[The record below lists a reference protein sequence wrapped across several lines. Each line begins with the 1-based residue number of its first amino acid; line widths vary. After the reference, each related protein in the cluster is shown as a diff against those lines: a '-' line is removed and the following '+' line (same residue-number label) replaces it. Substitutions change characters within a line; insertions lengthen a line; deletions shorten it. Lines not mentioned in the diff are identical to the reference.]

1 MIGLTL
7 HKKDLRLVGGGHS
20 HITVIK
26 ELGMSPIPGIR
37 VTLISNNT
45 LTPYSGMLPG
55 LIAGHYT
62 FEDCHIDLRKLCQW
76 AGVQFIC
83 SEVQHIDPLTKQVHC
98 HQYPSLRYDLLSINI
113 GSQPALNEIENAN
126 IHGHS
131 IKPVKQFLQNWHQWL
146 DSAQIFR
153 QPKRIAVIGG
163 GAAGIEILLAMHY
176 KLRSTTSI
184 HADFTLICADQH
196 ILPSH
201 NERVQ
206 AFFKHHLQ
214 TLGISIICG
223 KHVVSVTE
231 HQLTLNDNTMLHY
244 DFSAWAIHAGSQRW
258 LAKSGLQCDDRG
270 FIQVDQYLRSIS
282 HPDIFAAGDSAAF
295 VPAPLP
301 KAGVYAV
308 RQGPILAKN
317 IVAQLENRHLLPFKP
332 QQHFLSL
339 LTTGDRYAVASRG
352 PLFARGKWVWFWKN
366 HIDRTFMARF
376 NPEPMVDTNNSGN
389 NIESMR
395 CGGCGAKVGSNI
407 LQNVLSQLDIQPH
420 PDVISG
426 PGDDAAIINLPA
438 NIRWLQSVDF
448 FRSFIDD
455 PYLLGRIAAIHSLGD
470 IYAMG
475 AIPHSALVTAVI
487 PYSSEAIMQ
496 ETLLHLMQGVLK
508 TLNDENTALIGG
520 HSGEGSETAIGL
532 TVNGTL
538 PAGEALKKCGLIPG
552 DSLIITKPIGSGVLL
567 AANMAARCRGL
578 WLDQALA
585 YMLQSNRTAT
595 TILRSYAARSCTDVT
610 GFGLIGHLQEMLLAS
625 RCSAFLA
632 LNAIPIME
640 GAQQCAQQGIQST
653 LYTAN
658 KQAASRYQYYTGQ
671 HPSYPLL
678 FDPQTAGGLLAGI
691 PAMRADECLKALSAA
706 GYTAAQIGS
715 VTPHDT
721 NSLITLIDH

>member
-1 MIGLTL
+1 MIGLMP
-7 HKKDLRLVGGGHS
+7 HKKDLRLIGGGHS
-20 HITVIK
+20 HIAVIK
-26 ELGMSPIPGIR
+26 KLGMNPISGLR

-83 SEVQHIDPLTKQVHC
+83 SEVQHIDLLARQIYC
-98 HQYPSLRYDLLSINI
+98 HQYPSLRYDLLSINV
-113 GSQPALNEIENAN
+113 GSQPALDEIKNASAY
-126 IHGHS
+126 GHP

-146 DSAQIFR
+146 ESAQISR
-153 QPKRIAVIGG
+153 QSKRIIVIGG
-163 GAAGIEILLAMHY
+163 GAAGVEILLAMHY
-176 KLRSTTSI
+176 KLCNTTSI

-196 ILPSH
+196 ILSSY

-214 TLGISIICG
+214 MLGIRIICG
-223 KHVVSVTE
+223 KQVVSVTE
-231 HQLTLNDNTMLHY
+231 HQLTLNDNTTLNY
-244 DFSAWAIHAGSQRW
+244 DFSAWAIHAGAQTW
-258 LAKSGLQCDDRG
+258 VAESGLKCDDSG

-282 HPDIFAAGDSAAF
+282 HPDIFAVGDSAAF
-295 VPAPLP
+295 MPTPLP

-332 QQHFLSL
+332 QRHFLSL
-339 LTTGDRYAVASRG
+339 LTTGDRYAVASRST
-352 PLFARGKWVWFWKN
+352 LFARGKWVWVWKN

-376 NPEPMVDTNNSGN
+376 NPQPMANNHNSRGG
-389 NIESMR
+389 IESMR

-407 LQNVLSQLDIQPH
+407 LQNVLSQLDIQSH
-420 PDVISG
+420 PDIVSD

-438 NIRWLQSVDF
+438 NTRWLQSVDF

-475 AIPHSALVTAVI
+475 GIPHSALVTAII
-487 PYSSEAIMQ
+487 PYSSEPIMQ
-496 ETLLHLMQGVLK
+496 ETLLHLMRGVLK
-508 TLNDENTALIGG
+508 TLKDENTALIGG
-520 HSGEGSETAIGL
+520 HSGEGSEMAIGL

-538 PAGEALKKCGLIPG
+538 PSIEALTKSGLTPG
-552 DSLIITKPIGSGVLL
+552 DSLILTKPIGSGVLL
-567 AANMAARCRGL
+567 AANMAARCQGL

-585 YMLQSNRTAT
+585 YMLQSNRTAA
-595 TILRSYAARSCTDVT
+595 TILRSCAARSCTDVT
-610 GFGLIGHLQEMLLAS
+610 GFGLLGHLQEMLLAS
-625 RCSAFLA
+625 RCSASLS
-632 LNAIPIME
+632 LDAIPIME
-640 GAQQCAQQGIQST
+640 GAQQYSQQSIQST
-653 LYTAN
+653 LYAAN
-658 KQAASRYQYYTGQ
+658 KQASQCQYYSGQ

-691 PAMRADECLKALSAA
+691 PAERTNECLHALTAV
-706 GYTAAQIGS
+706 GYTSAHIGN

-721 NSLITLIDH
+721 NSLIILADH

>member
-1 MIGLTL
+1 MIGLTP
-7 HKKDLRLVGGGHS
+7 HKKDLRLIGGGHS
-20 HITVIK
+20 HIAVIK
-26 ELGMSPIPGIR
+26 KLGMNPIPGIR

-83 SEVQHIDPLTKQVHC
+83 SEVHHIDLLARQIYS
-98 HQYPSLRYDLLSINI
+98 HQYPSLRYDLLSINV
-113 GSQPALNEIENAN
+113 GSQPALNEIKKATVY
-126 IHGHS
+126 GYP

-146 DSAQIFR
+146 ELAQTSCR
-153 QPKRIAVIGG
+153 PKRIVVIGG
-163 GAAGIEILLAMHY
+163 GAAGVEILLAMRY
-176 KLRSTTSI
+176 KLRNTTSI

-196 ILPSH
+196 ILSSH

-214 TLGISIICG
+214 TLGINIICG
-223 KHVVSVTE
+223 KHIVSVTE
-231 HQLTLNDNTMLHY
+231 HQLALNDNTTLNY
-244 DFSAWAIHAGSQRW
+244 DFSAWAIHAGAQPW
-258 LAKSGLQCDDRG
+258 LAKSGLKCDDRG

-295 VPAPLP
+295 MPTPLP

-317 IVAQLENRHLLPFKP
+317 IIAQLENRHLLPFKP
-332 QQHFLSL
+332 QRHFLSL
-339 LTTGDRYAVASRG
+339 LTTGERYAVASRG
-352 PLFARGKWVWFWKN
+352 PLFASGKWVWVWKN
-366 HIDRTFMARF
+366 YIDRTFMARF
-376 NPEPMVDTNNSGN
+376 NPEPMVNTNNSGDGT
-389 NIESMR
+389 ESMR

-420 PDVISG
+420 PDVTSG

-438 NIRWLQSVDF
+438 NIQWLQSVDF

-475 AIPHSALVTAVI
+475 GIPHSALVTAVI
-487 PYSSEAIMQ
+487 PYSSEPIMQ
-496 ETLLHLMQGVLK
+496 ETLLHLMQGILK
-508 TLNDENTALIGG
+508 TLNDENTAVIGG
-520 HSGEGSETAIGL
+520 HSGEGPEMAIGL

-538 PAGEALKKCGLIPG
+538 PSSKALTKYGLIPG
-552 DSLIITKPIGSGVLL
+552 DSLILTKPIGSGILL
-567 AANMAARCRGL
+567 AANMAARCQGL
-578 WLDQALA
+578 WFDQALA
-585 YMLQSNRTAT
+585 YMLQSNRAAA

-610 GFGLIGHLQEMLLAS
+610 GFGLLGHLQEMLLAS
-625 RCSAFLA
+625 RCSAA
-632 LNAIPIME
+632 ISINAIPVME
-640 GAQQCAQQGIQST
+640 GAQQCSLQGIQST
-653 LYTAN
+653 LYAAN
-658 KQAASRYQYYTGQ
+658 KKASRCQYYTGY
-671 HPSYPLL
+671 HPNYTLL

-691 PAMRADECLKALSAA
+691 PAEHTDECLHALSAA

-715 VTPHDT
+715 VTPYNT
-721 NSLITLIDH
+721 NSLITLTDH